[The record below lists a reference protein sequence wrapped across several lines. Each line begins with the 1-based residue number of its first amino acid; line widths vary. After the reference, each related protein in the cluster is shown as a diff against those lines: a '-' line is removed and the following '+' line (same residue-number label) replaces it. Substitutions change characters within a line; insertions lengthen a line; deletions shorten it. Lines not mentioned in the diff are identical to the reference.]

1 MDVTNFEDT
10 LALEIPSG
18 QAARRLC
25 QLLAGDWAVWIEPEP
40 AVAVVHCQLNSE
52 PIDLAVL
59 MRVIENWV
67 EKESL
72 CAIRYWLDGRDY
84 VLQSGDFAWSS
95 LVAA

>member
-1 MDVTNFEDT
+1 MDVTSFDDT

-25 QLLAGDWAVWIEPEP
+25 ELLAGDWAVWIEPEP

-52 PIDLAVL
+52 PVDLAVL
-59 MRVIENWV
+59 MRVVENWV

-72 CAIRYWLDGRDY
+72 CAIRYCLDGRDY
-84 VLQSGDFAWSS
+84 VLHSGDFAWSS